1 MCNIGILIKGN
12 CDEFRK
18 IKLFFNWYNCI
29 DDISECIYWWY
40 YWMYLLVNI
49 IFYLLYLDFKFEG
62 LIIYLF
68 DIDVMI
74 GMGKFCGMNNRI
86 LIWL

>member
-1 MCNIGILIKGN
+1 
-12 CDEFRK
+12 
-18 IKLFFNWYNCI
+18 
-29 DDISECIYWWY
+29 
-40 YWMYLLVNI
+40 MYLLVNI

-74 GMGKFCGMNNRI
+74 GIGKFCGMNNRI
-86 LIWL
+86 LI